1 MNYDELPHWAKV
13 EVKEIVTNEYKARH
27 PQLDENEV
35 EKLVNEYINCQ
46 TFGIMYN
53 AKGECLYKVRW

>member
-1 MNYDELPHWAKV
+1 MNFNELPHWAQV
-13 EVKEIVTNEYKARH
+13 EVKEIVTNDYRARH
-27 PQLDENEV
+27 PQME
-35 EKLVNEYINCQ
+35 EKEIESFVSEYISLQ